1 MDQKDLLE
9 KGMAT
14 HSTILAEKSYAQR
27 DLAGYSLWGH
37 KRVGHDSVI
46 KHHRHHHPDNQYNL
60 PISRSLT

>member
-1 MDQKDLLE
+1 MGQEDFLE

-14 HSTILAEKSYAQR
+14 HFASLVGKSHAQR

-37 KRVGHDSVI
+37 KRVGHDSAI
-46 KHHRHHHPDNQYNL
+46 KHHHHHHPDNQHNL